1 MAKEF
6 VKVLMDIHC
15 DWHDQAPGYRVF
27 VNEELFSERTYI
39 WTDQYLT
46 ETLQI
51 EAEPGLYHVRL
62 EYLNAA
68 QAVYSV
74 QNRRTESG
82 PGRWINDSTVE
93 ITHAS
98 M

>member
-15 DWHDQAPGYRVF
+15 DWHGTAPGYRVF

-39 WTDQYLT
+39 WTEQYVT
-46 ETLQI
+46 EALQVN
-51 EAEPGLYHVRL
+51 AEPGLYQVRL
-62 EYLNAA
+62 EYLNAE

-82 PGRWINDSTVE
+82 PGRWINNSTVE
-93 ITHAS
+93 IGHAS
-98 M
+98 